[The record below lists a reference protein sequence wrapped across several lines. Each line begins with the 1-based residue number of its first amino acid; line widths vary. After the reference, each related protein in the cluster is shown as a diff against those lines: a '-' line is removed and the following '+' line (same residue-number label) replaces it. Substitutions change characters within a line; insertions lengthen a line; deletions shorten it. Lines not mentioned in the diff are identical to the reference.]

1 MAFSKL
7 PLGKAPLAIIDGDRG
22 ENYPQKSE
30 FASGGFCLFL
40 NTSNVTSAG
49 FAFGDL
55 DFITT
60 EKDSK
65 LRKGKLQ
72 RHDVVLTTRGTVG
85 NCAYFGDRIDFEH
98 IRINSGMVI
107 LRADPERLNPY
118 FLYSFLRSNIFKT
131 QIGTH
136 SSGSAQPQL
145 PINSLINIV
154 LPFFG
159 IAEQRS
165 IAAVLSTL
173 DAKIELNNRINAE
186 LEGMAK
192 LLYDYWF
199 VQFDFPMTA
208 AQAAAL
214 GKPHLTGHPYRAS
227 GGKMIYNETLKREI
241 PEGWGHSTIGETFKT
256 HLGGTPSR
264 QNDQYWN
271 PGEVNWLSSGENPST
286 FVLAPDEKISKL
298 GLLNS
303 PAKLLPAGTVVLS
316 IVRHLRASILG
327 IEAATNQSVVGI
339 LETPSFKHCFIYP
352 YIVREIPRLMVLRTG
367 AQQPHINKGVLG
379 ESPLV
384 IPDEPTLDAYTKL
397 TSPLFS
403 QIKNNQQQNQELT
416 QLRDWLLPMLMN
428 GQVTVGA
435 NER

>member
-1 MAFSKL
+1 ML
-7 PLGKAPLAIIDGDRG
+7 NNITVPLGEIAEDI
-22 ENYPQKSE
+22 
-30 FASGGFCLFL
+30 
-40 NTSNVTSAG
+40 
-49 FAFGDL
+49 
-55 DFITT
+55 
-60 EKDSK
+60 
-65 LRKGKLQ
+65 
-72 RHDVVLTTRGTVG
+72 VVGYVG
-85 NCAYFGDRIDFEH
+85 PMSQEYVEQG
-98 IRINSGMVI
+98 V
-107 LRADPERLNPY
+107 P
-118 FLYSFLRSNIFKT
+118 FLRSLNVSPFKFDSAD
-131 QIGTH
+131 IKFV
-136 SSGSAQPQL
+136 SSEFHQKIRKSALKPGDVVVVRTGNPGVSCVVPESLPDANCSDLIVIRPGSNLDPHFL
-145 PINSLINIV
+145 CYYINSITQSHIKGQLVGAIQQHFNIGAAKEILFPKV
-154 LPFFG
+154 SRDYQ
-159 IAEQRS
+159 QR
-165 IAAVLSTL
+165 IAAVLTTL
-173 DAKIELNNRINAE
+173 DAKIELNNRINEE

-208 AQAAAL
+208 ARAAAL

-241 PEGWGHSTIGETFKT
+241 PLGWEHSTIGETFKT

-264 QNDQYWN
+264 QNGHYWN
-271 PGEVNWLSSGENPST
+271 PGELNWLSSGENPST

-327 IEAATNQSVVGI
+327 IEAATNQSVVGM

-367 AQQPHINKGVLG
+367 AQQPHINKGVLD

-384 IPDEPTLDAYTKL
+384 IPDEPTLGAYTKL
-397 TSPLFS
+397 ASPLFS
-403 QIKNNQQQNQELT
+403 QIKNHQQQNQELT

-428 GQVTVGA
+428 GQVTVGTT
-435 NER
+435 EH